1 MSLTYLI
8 VAGGTVLATGATL
21 LWSMN
26 GVTNLRE
33 KEWDELLQMLQPVHF
48 RGLELVALDHI
59 DPQGNQ
65 LKIEPGDMWALL
77 GGPEG
82 LRRMRKNT
90 DVMIALAAYA
100 SRWNMV
106 EASIVA
112 ERMRQDAIMLKRAL
126 FRVRVDAALH
136 RRPVL
141 FPFYLHQAASS
152 YYLMLR
158 RLLCL
163 YEANHAGLHPRLA
176 AAL

>member
-1 MSLTYLI
+1 MNLPYLI
-8 VAGGTVLATGATL
+8 AAGGTILATGTTL
-21 LWSMN
+21 IWSMR
-26 GVTNLRE
+26 GTTRLRDR
-33 KEWDELLQMLQPVHF
+33 EWDELLQMLQPVHF

-65 LKIEPGDMWALL
+65 LKIEPSDMWALL

-82 LRRMRKNT
+82 LRRMRQNV
-90 DVMIALAAYA
+90 DIMIALAAYA

-106 EASIVA
+106 EASIVT
-112 ERMRQDAIMLKRAL
+112 ERMRQDSIMLKRAL
-126 FRVRVDAALH
+126 FRIRVDEVLH
-136 RRPVL
+136 RQPIR
-141 FPFYLHQAASS
+141 FPFYLHQVASS